1 MPRVDALVETNVHE
15 SFRVQ
20 QVAGLFD
27 LPLSDRS
34 VMHFH
39 ADLPGLHEPWQI
51 GAIVGPSGS
60 GKSILAHQAY
70 NQGAISE
77 QSLVTGFDWPR
88 DQAIVDAF
96 PDELDGQT
104 ITRMLGAVGFSSP
117 PAWVRPFHVLSNGE
131 QFRCNLARALL
142 LDQPLVAVD
151 EFTSVIDRQVAHF
164 ASAAI
169 ARAMRKGEGAVRCQR
184 FVAVTCHDDILPWLQ
199 PDWWFDTSTGKLH
212 WGSLQ
217 RPGICIQV
225 HRCRQHLWP
234 MFERHH
240 YLSSTLNPA
249 ARCYIARWQD
259 RPIAFCATM
268 HQTAR
273 KPRRRIHRLVVL
285 PDYQGLGV
293 GPALLNAVAKHESK
307 QRKAVSIVTS
317 HPVLIRT
324 LDHSPHWQR
333 MRTQRIGQIHGG
345 FLQRFGRT
353 LGSPGRATASYLYQP
368 EPQASGDDHESFAK
382 NRRSRPAT
390 SARHGAAPVRR
401 NLSGHRQAAG
411 RQSSPGHPRPEA
423 RSR

>member
-1 MPRVDALVETNVHE
+1 MPRVDALVETNVHD

-27 LPLSDRS
+27 LPLRDRS
-34 VMHFH
+34 MMQFQ
-39 ADLPGLHEPWQI
+39 AELPGLHEPWQI

-60 GKSILAHQAY
+60 GKSILADRAY
-70 NQGAISE
+70 NQGIVCE
-77 QSLVTGFDWPR
+77 KSLITRFDWPR
-88 DQAIVDAF
+88 EKAIVDAF
-96 PDELDGQT
+96 DDELDGRA

-142 LDQPLVAVD
+142 LDQPLVAMD
-151 EFTSVIDRQVAHF
+151 EFTSVIGRQVARF

-169 ARAMRKGEGAVRCQR
+169 ARAMRKRDGTVRCQR

-217 RPGICIQV
+217 RPIIAIQV

-240 YLSSTLNPA
+240 YLSATLSPA
-249 ARCYIARWQD
+249 ARCYIARWQG

-268 HQTAR
+268 HQIAR
-273 KPRRRIHRLVVL
+273 RPRRRVHRLVVL

-293 GPALLNAVAKHESK
+293 GPALLNAVARHESK
-307 QRKAVSIVTS
+307 HHTAVSIVTS

-333 MRTQRIGQIHGG
+333 VRTQRVGRIHCG
-345 FLQRFGRT
+345 FQQRFGRAF
-353 LGSPGRATASYLYQP
+353 GSPGRATASYLYQP
-368 EPQASGDDHESFAK
+368 EPSASGDVHESFAK
-382 NRRSRPAT
+382 IRRSRPAT
-390 SARHGAAPVRR
+390 SARSGTAPGRR
-401 NLSGHRQAAG
+401 NL
-411 RQSSPGHPRPEA
+411 P
-423 RSR
+423 